1 MKLTNEVKTALL
13 AIVAIILL
21 VFGYSFLKGNNLL
34 DNNRNFY
41 AVYNDVEGLAVS
53 SPVTIN
59 GLQVGSVTDIDFLDG
74 KGRILVTMM
83 VQNDF
88 KFSKSSTARIYGGD
102 LIGGKSMSI
111 IPEYNGQKAESG
123 DTLKGDIDE
132 GLLELVNDRLKPLQ
146 EKIENTVV
154 SADSLLNGINGILNQ
169 ETRDNLKATIAKLNE
184 TMGSF
189 KNAANNLDGLLA
201 RNSGKLDKTFTNLD
215 ELSTNLNSFSDT
227 LSKIE
232 VNRLVGE
239 FEGVIKDFKGI
250 ADGLNDGEGTA
261 GKLLKDDKVYNNL
274 DRATKQLEQLLQDVK
289 LNPKRYVHFS
299 VFGKNPGE
307 YKEPKDSLK

>member
-13 AIVAIILL
+13 AIVAIVLL

-34 DNNRNFY
+34 DSNRTFY
-41 AVYNDVEGLAVS
+41 AVYNDVEGLSVS

-59 GLQVGSVTDIDFLDG
+59 GLQVGTVTDIGFLNK
-74 KGRILVTMM
+74 KGRIVVTMT
-83 VQNDF
+83 VQDDF
-88 KFSKSSTARIYGGD
+88 EFSNQSKAQIYGGD
-102 LIGGKSMSI
+102 LIGGKSMAI
-111 IPEYNGQKAESG
+111 LPDYKAQTAKSG
-123 DTLKGDIDE
+123 DTLIGEIDE

-154 SADSLLNGINGILNQ
+154 SADSLLNGINGILNP
-169 ETRDNLKATIAKLNE
+169 ETRDNVRGAIANLNQ
-184 TMGSF
+184 TLGSF
-189 KNAANNLDGLLA
+189 NNTAQNLDGLLN
-201 RNSGKLDKTFTNLD
+201 RNSGKLDRTFTNLD
-215 ELSTNLNSFSDT
+215 EMSSNLNSFSDT
-227 LSKIE
+227 LSRVE

-250 ADGLNDGEGTA
+250 ADGLNNGEGTA
-261 GKLLKDDKVYNNL
+261 GKLLKDEKVYNNL
-274 DRATKQLEQLLQDVK
+274 DRATKQLEELLQDIK

-299 VFGKNPGE
+299 VFGKNAGK